1 MEDKAIKTNQN
12 QTKEENAKDE
22 LFVKY
27 KHKEADTFCDK
38 EALIDIKNSDNILQD
53 NYQETSDN
61 DIHKSI
67 NEKNLE
73 SSKKSNKI
81 FEKYQV
87 KDIVFLA
94 IMSAIVLVTSA
105 VMPLVIPLQATVF
118 GIAQLVT
125 GLQLSIFPAIAI
137 MKVRKVGSMF
147 FMSIFTGI
155 IQLIMSPAMFV
166 NNIVIGLIL
175 ELMIILIFR
184 GYKKDSAVF
193 FAVALYNPLSLPF
206 NYVYNLIIGNEV
218 MTAVADKAPWM
229 AVGMSAA
236 VLAVSVIGTLIGIRI
251 SKELKK
257 AGVFKK

>member
-1 MEDKAIKTNQN
+1 MNDNGNSEQRKAS
-12 QTKEENAKDE
+12 EADVGDE

-27 KHKEADTFCDK
+27 RHDDSIEDESRCASGVEDGGAAHSDGRELCAADEYESESASK
-38 EALIDIKNSDNILQD
+38 DIS
-53 NYQETSDN
+53 
-61 DIHKSI
+61 
-67 NEKNLE
+67 E
-73 SSKKSNKI
+73 SAKKSSKI

-94 IMSAIVLVTSA
+94 IMSAMALVTSA

-125 GLQLSIFPAIAI
+125 GLQLSIFPAIAL

-147 FMSIFTGI
+147 FMSVFTGV
-155 IQLIMSPAMFV
+155 IQLIMSPAMFI
-166 NNIVIGLIL
+166 NNIVIGLL
-175 ELMIILIFR
+175 SEVLVVLIFR
-184 GYKKDSAVF
+184 GYKKDYAVF

-206 NYVYNLIIGNEV
+206 NYVYNLIVGNEI
-218 MTAVADKAPWM
+218 MTLVAERAPWM
-229 AVGMSAA
+229 AVGMSFA
-236 VLAVSVIGTLIGIRI
+236 VLAVSVVGTLIGIAI